1 MRIGITCYPTY
12 GGSGVVATELG
23 QELAARGHDVHFI
36 SYAPPIRMNL
46 SDPHIFFHEVEVASY
61 PLFDH
66 PPYALALATKML
78 EVFESEALD
87 LLHVHYAIPHSVSAL
102 LARSMAIPRRLPF
115 ITTLHGTDITL
126 VGSNRS
132 YLPITKFSIE
142 QSDGVTV
149 ISRYLLNQ
157 TVKEFDIKR
166 PIEVIPNFV
175 NCDLYTRQPNLAQR
189 AKWAP
194 AGEPILMHLSN
205 FRPVKRVTDCV
216 EIFAQVRAKMPAKL
230 VLIGDGPERGAAE
243 YLVRRKK
250 LQKDVHFLG
259 KQDQVYRLLSDADLF
274 LLPSQLESFGLA
286 ALEAMACEVPVIATN
301 VGGIPEV
308 IEHNVDGF
316 LVEPGDL
323 TGASKFAMD
332 LLSRAD
338 RGREMG
344 ELARMNAKKK
354 FCANDVIPS
363 YERYY
368 QRVLS
373 ETRAASA

>member
-23 QELAARGHDVHFI
+23 QELAARDHDVHFI

-46 SDPHIFFHEVEVASY
+46 NDPHIFFHEVEVASY

-66 PPYALALATKML
+66 PPYTLALATKML
-78 EVFESEALD
+78 EVFESESLD

-102 LARSMAIPRRLPF
+102 LARSMAAPRRLPF

-142 QSDGVTV
+142 QSDGVTA
-149 ISRYLLNQ
+149 ISKYLLDQ
-157 TVKEFDIKR
+157 TVREFDIKR

-175 NCDLYTRQPNLAQR
+175 NCDLYVRRPNPEQR
-189 AKWAP
+189 AKLAP
-194 AGEPILMHLSN
+194 GGEPILMHLSN
-205 FRPVKRVTDCV
+205 FRPVKRITDTI

-230 VLIGDGPERGAAE
+230 VLIGDGPDRGTAE
-243 YLVRRKK
+243 YLVRKKK
-250 LQKDVHFLG
+250 LQKDVPFLG

-274 LLPSQLESFGLA
+274 LLPSQWESFVLA

-301 VGGIPEV
+301 VGGVPEV
-308 IEHNVDGF
+308 VEHGVDGF
-316 LVEPGDL
+316 LVQPGDVKE
-323 TGASKFAMD
+323 AARYAIEI
-332 LLSRAD
+332 LSRAD

-344 ELARMNAKKK
+344 KIARINARKK
-354 FCANDVIPS
+354 FCSNDVIPA
-363 YERYY
+363 YENYY
-368 QRVLS
+368 KRILAES
-373 ETRAASA
+373 

>member
-1 MRIGITCYPTY
+1 LEKLETMRIGITCYPTY

-46 SDPHIFFHEVEVASY
+46 NDPHIFFHEVEVASY

-78 EVFESEALD
+78 EVFEAESLD

-102 LARSMAIPRRLPF
+102 LARSMAAPRRLPF

-142 QSDGVTV
+142 QSDGVTA
-149 ISRYLLNQ
+149 ISQYLLNQ
-157 TVKEFDIKR
+157 TIKEFDIKR
-166 PIEVIPNFV
+166 TIEVIPNFV

-205 FRPVKRVTDCV
+205 FRPVKRITDTV

-230 VLIGDGPERGAAE
+230 VLIGE
-243 YLVRRKK
+243 YLVRKKK
-250 LQKDVHFLG
+250 LQRDVHFLG
-259 KQDQVYRLLSDADLF
+259 KQDQVYHLLSEADLF

-301 VGGIPEV
+301 VGGVPEV
-308 IEHNVDGF
+308 VEHGVDGY
-316 LVEPGDL
+316 LVEPGDVG
-323 TGASKFAMD
+323 TAAKYASD
-332 LLSRAD
+332 VLSRAD

-344 ELARMNAKKK
+344 QLARIHAKKN
-354 FCANDVIPS
+354 FCANDVIPT

-368 QRVLS
+368 QRILS
-373 ETRAASA
+373 ESRAASA

>member
-23 QELAARGHDVHFI
+23 QELAARGHNIHFI
-36 SYAPPIRMNL
+36 AYAAPIRMNL
-46 SDPHIFFHEVEVASY
+46 ADPNIHFHEVEVASY

-66 PPYALALATKML
+66 PPYTLALATKML
-78 EVFESEALD
+78 EVFEMESLD
-87 LLHVHYAIPHSVSAL
+87 LLHVHYAIPHSVSAM
-102 LARSMAIPRRLPF
+102 LARSMAAPRRLPF

-132 YLPITKFSIE
+132 YLPITKYSIE
-142 QSDGVTV
+142 QSDGVTS
-149 ISRYLLNQ
+149 ISRYLQAQ

-175 NCDLYTRQPNLAQR
+175 NCDLYTREADGQLR
-189 AKWAP
+189 AKIAP

-205 FRPVKRVTDCV
+205 FRPVKRVTDAV
-216 EIFAQVRAKMPAKL
+216 EIFAQVRSKMPAKL
-230 VLIGDGPERGAAE
+230 VLIGDGPDRGAAE
-243 YLVRRKK
+243 YLVRKKK
-250 LQKDVHFLG
+250 LQKDVTFLG
-259 KQDQVYRLLSDADLF
+259 KQDQVYTKLASADLF

-301 VGGIPEV
+301 VGGVPEV
-308 IEHNVDGF
+308 VQHGVDGY
-316 LVEPGDL
+316 LVEPGDVA
-323 TGASKFAMD
+323 TAAKYAID

-344 ELARMNAKKK
+344 KIARINAKKN
-354 FCANDVIPS
+354 FCANDVIPQ

-373 ETRAASA
+373 ETKAASA